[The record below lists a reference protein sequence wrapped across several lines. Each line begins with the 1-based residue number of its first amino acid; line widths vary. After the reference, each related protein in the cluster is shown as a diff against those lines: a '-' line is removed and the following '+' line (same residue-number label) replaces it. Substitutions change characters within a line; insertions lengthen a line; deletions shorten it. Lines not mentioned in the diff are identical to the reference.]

1 MKSYSALDGGEW
13 LASRSGRF
21 SPEKEPPVH
30 HWLGGWVGPRAGLD
44 SVARRKI
51 PDPTGP
57 APSVVTALTEL
68 SRLVLSDALWKTVY
82 KQNRILE

>member
-1 MKSYSALDGGEW
+1 
-13 LASRSGRF
+13 
-21 SPEKEPPVH
+21 
-30 HWLGGWVGPRAGLD
+30 VGPRAGLD